1 MGALKNPDARHIDFE
16 PFVGI
21 IPENPKL
28 LPCDIDMVIER
39 RGHFL
44 VAEWKREGETFST
57 GQRLMLE
64 ALSRVNNFTVLLV
77 NGYSTENEFHVI
89 DFYELKNKRELISG
103 LSTKDL
109 MAYIREWYARVNS
122 L

>member
-16 PFVGI
+16 PFIGI

-39 RGHFL
+39 RGRFL
-44 VAEWKREGETFST
+44 VAEWKREGEVFSV

-64 ALSRVNNFTVLLV
+64 ALSRVNNFTVLYV
-77 NGYSTENEFHVI
+77 NGASTDKEFYVH
-89 DFYELKNKRELISG
+89 DFYELKDGEELLSG
-103 LSTKDL
+103 ISTKDL

>member
-1 MGALKNPDARHIDFE
+1 MGALKNPYARHIDFE
-16 PFVGI
+16 PFIGI

-64 ALSRVNNFTVLLV
+64 ALSRVNEFTVLLV
-77 NGYSTENEFHVI
+77 NGCSTENEFYVI